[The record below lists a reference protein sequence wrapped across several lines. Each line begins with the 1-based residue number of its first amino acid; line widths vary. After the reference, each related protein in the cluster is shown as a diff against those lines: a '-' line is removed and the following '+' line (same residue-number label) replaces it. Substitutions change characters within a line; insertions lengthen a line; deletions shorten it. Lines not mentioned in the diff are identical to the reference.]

1 MEIALYAAVHTD
13 RRRPTV
19 EQRSA
24 CVSRSQLCVLDVQ
37 AVPGG
42 RAGRSTRVDELAPI
56 MAWGV
61 LALSSGGGE

>member
-24 CVSRSQLCVLDVQ
+24 CVSNGHLYVLDVQ
-37 AVPGG
+37 EVPGG
-42 RAGRSTRVDELAPI
+42 RAGRYTRVDELAPI
-56 MAWGV
+56 MAWDTC
-61 LALSSGGGE
+61 ALSSGGRE